1 VVSGEDRRGPVLF
14 REEEL
19 LCNSIVLE
27 PFNLYRGKSWG
38 EKVGEDMPLNHL

>member
-1 VVSGEDRRGPVLF
+1 
-14 REEEL
+14 
-19 LCNSIVLE
+19 LE